1 MQPLTN
7 FDAKQF
13 RQALGAFATGVTVIT
28 TTDEAGCDVGLTAN
42 SFNSVSL
49 DPPMVLWSLD
59 KKSSSFEA
67 FQRNEHFA
75 VHILA
80 CDQDHVSNKFAKSGG
95 EKFEGL
101 EITRGEKGLPLL
113 TGCSARFICRT
124 FERYEGGDH
133 VILVGQVITFEDFK
147 RAPLVFHSGKYS
159 LVLNRDL
166 TKLDELRSVGIDWL
180 GYLLRRTY
188 DQFMTPLRKRLR
200 ELGLNDVHYHILNI
214 LSMSNGREV
223 TQLGHLVSFTGLQTT
238 DEHLDVLKEKGLIQ
252 MEEQVDGM
260 FVNLTPQ
267 GLKLVLNLLSQGV
280 SLEWDALQGFDN
292 DEISLLKN
300 LLHRITNN
308 TATNIPPEWR
318 KENYWFK
325 DNPLGGRDAH
335 SQSKSIKNHLP
346 ALKD

>member
-1 MQPLTN
+1 MQPSTN

-28 TTDEAGCDVGLTAN
+28 TTDEAGRDVGLTAN

-67 FQRNEHFA
+67 FQRNEYFA

-80 CDQDHVSNKFAKSGG
+80 CDQDHVSNKFAKSGDD
-95 EKFEGL
+95 KFHGMD
-101 EITRGEKGLPLL
+101 ITRGVAGLPLL
-113 TGCSARFICRT
+113 KGCSARFICRT

-133 VILVGQVITFEDFK
+133 VILVGEVTTFEDFK

-159 LVLNRDL
+159 LVLNREL

-200 ELGLNDVHYHILNI
+200 ELDLNDVHYHVLNI
-214 LSMSNGREV
+214 LSMGNGREV
-223 TQLGHLVSFTGLQTT
+223 KALGRLVSFTGLQVA
-238 DEHLDVLKEKGLIQ
+238 DRHLEELKGKELIE
-252 MEEQVDGM
+252 MEERTDGV
-260 FVNLTPQ
+260 FVNLTPK
-267 GLKLVLNLLSQGV
+267 GVKLVLNLLSQGV
-280 SLEWDALQGFDN
+280 FLELDALQGFDN

-308 TATNIPPEWR
+308 TATRIPPEWR

-325 DNPLGGRDAH
+325 DNPLGGRDAYSH
-335 SQSKSIKNHLP
+335 EQ
-346 ALKD
+346 AY